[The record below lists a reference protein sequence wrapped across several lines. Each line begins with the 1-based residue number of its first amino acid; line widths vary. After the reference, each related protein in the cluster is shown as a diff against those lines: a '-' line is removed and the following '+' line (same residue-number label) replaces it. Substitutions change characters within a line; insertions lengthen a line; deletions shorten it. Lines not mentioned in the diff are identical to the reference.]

1 MPPRLSP
8 SNRVFSQSCTANKKP
23 RQAGFYFMNE

>member
-23 RQAGFYFMNE
+23 RQAGFLF